1 MGKLAYRCKRPHNK
15 PLWLLRI
22 QCDISVDFINEEY
35 SEEVLPEL
43 KQYIDKKI
51 LDWFKQEESNGVLS
65 LLC

>member
-1 MGKLAYRCKRPHNK
+1 MGKLAYRCKRPYNK

-51 LDWFKQEESNGVLS
+51 LDLV
-65 LLC
+65 